1 GDRAGLGAAYRAVDR
16 ALPHVEPGRSLFFVL
31 LPDGMDPD
39 DLIRERGPMAMGEA
53 LDGRIALSELLWLRE
68 RDAEPL
74 DTPERQAGLEARLM
88 QAAAQI
94 KHP

>member
-1 GDRAGLGAAYRAVDR
+1 MCFDGDRAGLGAAYRAVDR

-53 LDGRIALSELLWLRE
+53 LDGRIALSELPNRWIR
-68 RDAEPL
+68 RNVRPDW
-74 DTPERQAGLEARLM
+74 RRG
-88 QAAAQI
+88 
-94 KHP
+94 